1 MDKPAAL
8 GGVEQHIGNLILE
21 STLVTSFWGDSNMF
35 FRHQRHDDDFRYHPE
50 WIEFTAAHIE
60 EGEERTLRPFQERRA
75 STCPFAFLFA

>member
-50 WIEFTAAHIE
+50 WIEHTPVHLE
-60 EGEERTLRPFQERRA
+60 EGKENLLRPV
-75 STCPFAFLFA
+75 